1 MTPEPETPLNN
12 GVLLDGD
19 EKATAVR
26 DMFDRIAPRYDRV
39 NRIMS
44 FRLDVRWRRTAVA
57 ALGLAR
63 KSVVLDLAC
72 GTGDL
77 CEDLRREQIHP
88 IGVDFSMGMMKARRT
103 DAQVLQGDVLQLPIP
118 NNAVDGAIC
127 GFAMRNFTN
136 LEAFFAELARVT
148 RPRGRIAVVDASSP
162 ENRVAKF
169 GHHIYFDKVVPW
181 VGGVLSD
188 KSAYSYLPAS
198 LAYLPPTSELMDIV
212 RDAGFSDAT
221 RRELT
226 LGAAQLITATKD

>member
-1 MTPEPETPLNN
+1 MTAEPNTPLTN
-12 GVLLDGD
+12 GVLLDGE

-57 ALGLAR
+57 ALGLPSE
-63 KSVVLDLAC
+63 SVVLDLAC

-77 CEDLRREQIHP
+77 CEDLRREHLHP
-88 IGVDFSMGMMKARRT
+88 LGVDFSMGMMKARRT
-103 DAQVLQGDVLQLPIP
+103 DAQMLQGDVLRLPMP
-118 NNAVDGAIC
+118 DNAVDGTIC
-127 GFAMRNFTN
+127 GFAMRNFID
-136 LEAFFAELARVT
+136 LEAFFGELARVT
-148 RPRGRIAVVDASSP
+148 RPGGRIAVVDASSP

-188 KSAYSYLPAS
+188 KSAYAYLPAS
-198 LAYLPPTSELMDIV
+198 LAYLPPTTELMAIV